1 MHILFSVLCLVLFP
15 VSEMKVYSKP
25 DGAMDFLSIQGK
37 TQFRGPSGQGHYEG
51 SDFPVR
57 WSVSE
62 SIHWKTELP
71 GKAWSSPIWIKDS
84 NSLILT
90 NALEEEGELSLEVL
104 SLDLGSGR
112 RNWVRPL
119 FKYRESPQIHRKNSH
134 ASPTP

>member
-1 MHILFSVLCLVLFP
+1 MHILFSVLCLVLYP

-51 SDFPVR
+51 TDFPVR

-62 SIHWKTELP
+62 SIHRKTEVP

-84 NSLILT
+84 NSVILT
-90 NALEEEGELSLEVL
+90 NALEEAGVTV
-104 SLDLGSGR
+104 D
-112 RNWVRPL
+112 
-119 FKYRESPQIHRKNSH
+119 
-134 ASPTP
+134 ASRL